1 MHCKRVSESVLRD
14 CLKRVPSKSVLQGV
28 FCNSVLAKISHKSI
42 FKGRL
47 HEFFFF
53 KSVPQ
58 ERFAGVSQKRIKS
71 SVSNY
76 GSTIKARFASV
87 TTAPKPRHSNQEYF
101 RFRNYGAA
109 NTAHQQKHSFASAT
123 RWLKLKKCHQV
134 TIEFH
139 PFTRLA
145 LGFINVYLVLVYDD
159 FWSIWVWFRLA
170 FGFI

>member
-1 MHCKRVSESVLRD
+1 
-14 CLKRVPSKSVLQGV
+14 
-28 FCNSVLAKISHKSI
+28 
-42 FKGRL
+42 
-47 HEFFFF
+47 
-53 KSVPQ
+53 
-58 ERFAGVSQKRIKS
+58 VSQKRIKS

-101 RFRNYGAA
+101 CFRNFGAA
-109 NTAHQQKHSFASAT
+109 NTAQQQKHSFASAT

-145 LGFINVYLVLVYDD
+145 LGFINVYLVLVYDGL
-159 FWSIWVWFRLA
+159 WSIWVWFRLA

>member
-1 MHCKRVSESVLRD
+1 
-14 CLKRVPSKSVLQGV
+14 V